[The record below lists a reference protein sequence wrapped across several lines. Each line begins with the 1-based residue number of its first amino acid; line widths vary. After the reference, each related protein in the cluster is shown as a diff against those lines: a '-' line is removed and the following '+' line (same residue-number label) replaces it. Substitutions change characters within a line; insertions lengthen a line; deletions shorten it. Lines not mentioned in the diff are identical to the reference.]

1 MLTKEDKR
9 DKIRSQL
16 FYELGLPE
24 IPKRIKDKSTFGLS
38 KKAKF
43 LKNLNNLKPKGE
55 KPL

>member
-1 MLTKEDKR
+1 MLTKEDQR

-24 IPKRIKDKSTFGLS
+24 TPKDNQDKSKGGLS
-38 KKAKF
+38 KRHRF
-43 LKNLNNLKPKGE
+43 LKNPNNLKQKGE

>member
-1 MLTKEDKR
+1 MLTKEDQR

-24 IPKRIKDKSTFGLS
+24 TPKIVKDKSTVGLS
-38 KKAKF
+38 KRDRF
-43 LKNLNNLKPKGE
+43 LKNPNNLKPKGE